1 MEPATQKPTGN
12 PAAMIMFK
20 IKHKTSKIWALHLYL
35 SALEP
40 EYVQLKQPK
49 IDTMYAKN

>member
-12 PAAMIMFK
+12 PAMIMFK

-40 EYVQLKQPK
+40 EYMQLKQPK
-49 IDTMYAKN
+49 IDTMYVKN